1 MPDDDQLDQIPDPLG
16 PPSSIYEALTRAKSR
31 IGIIGKGDRN
41 KEQDYAFRGIDSI
54 LNRAGPILTELGVVI
69 SPRHRVIS
77 DTPITSR
84 SGTPGYRVVIETK
97 WEFSI
102 SLGSFVTA
110 RTIGEAIDY
119 SDKAFNKAQTQS
131 FKNALAQVLSIP
143 TGEPDPDSESPERG
157 PDRPALTTAE
167 EILRIL
173 GSVHGLGAQQAR
185 SYARRALES
194 LDLSHPVPEDRIG
207 DVVEAAVRIHDSDTA
222 PFEDDVDDD
231 SDDAEDDPSSGYGS

>member
-1 MPDDDQLDQIPDPLG
+1 MPDGIDTSSLDQIPDPLG
-16 PPSSIYEALTRAKSR
+16 APLTIYEALTRAKNR

-41 KEQDYAFRGIDSI
+41 KEQNYSFRGIDSI

-69 SPRHRVIS
+69 SPKHRVIS

-84 SGTPGYRVVIETK
+84 SGTPGYRVVIESR
-97 WEFSI
+97 WEFAI

-157 PDRPALTTAE
+157 PDRTPVRTTAD
-167 EILRIL
+167 EILRSL
-173 GSVHGLGAQQAR
+173 TDTHGFELEKAR
-185 SYARRALES
+185 SLARRAMEALE
-194 LDLSHPVPEDRIG
+194 LSHPVPEDEIG
-207 DVVEAAVRIHDSDTA
+207 NVVNEALALRDGDEA
-222 PFEDDVDDD
+222 PFDE
-231 SDDAEDDPSSGYGS
+231 SGYGS